1 MSFPMSVSLNSQALA
16 STAIQN
22 RPLVL
27 NEGQMFHG
35 QVKQLYP
42 GQMAEIQIG
51 GQKLFAKLEVSMK
64 AGDSYFF
71 KVSAVKPEMQLK
83 IIAGPLQAAEGQS
96 RQLGALMDA
105 MQLPKTPEM
114 QSLLAFA
121 MKNKIPMSREGL
133 LEAEHLLKSVPATLR
148 KEALASI
155 QKLAEL
161 KLPFTESIFRS
172 LLGVQTKEGMH
183 TVLTTL
189 KTALIADSAVTPQLK
204 ESILTALDKMAKPF
218 AQATGGAV
226 LGQSLLTILD
236 QNEHP
241 ETRYTIL
248 QLLKGVGVF
257 PEGTSLAN
265 LQQILPS
272 MLTSESAGRTV
283 NGTSFSPIT
292 QQAEMSHPTLQPSQS
307 QPSSPQNLQQ
317 IIGNLRQIVQTP
329 QVQLDASLSNLK
341 ALLSANPE
349 MDSQQKMMLMAIVER
364 ATNAQPSTQ
373 SVAKFVQEFSQ
384 ALLKVTAENA
394 IATPLQTIGSP
405 QGSTNTLL
413 TLLGQQVQQGAE
425 KLTSLIQM
433 AERSDNSMIQKMV
446 QIAETTVAT
455 AVDGKAMKEAMQ
467 TVVRSLG
474 MNYEAG
480 LLSGELEI
488 RRLAETVKPQLL
500 TLLQDSTVSANLRE
514 AAETVVMRMNGTLL
528 QSGENGTQHQLVMQI
543 PLEFFGK
550 RIDSTLQ
557 WNGRLKENGKIDPD
571 FARILF
577 YLDLES
583 IAKTVIDMQVQNR
596 VVTVTVYNEDDTIK
610 AMEGG
615 LPLQTKLKEGLELA
629 GYLLSGVF
637 FKTFTEEEKTMPKRS
652 TPLKSD
658 GQGVDFRI

>member
-27 NEGQMFHG
+27 NEGQMFYG

-42 GQMAEIQIG
+42 GHMAEIQIG

-71 KVSAVKPEMQLK
+71 NVSAVKPEMQLK

-121 MKNKIPMSREGL
+121 MKNKILMSREGL
-133 LEAEHLLKSVPATLR
+133 VEAERLLKSVPATLR

-189 KTALIADSAVTPQLK
+189 KTALIADSTVTPQLK
-204 ESILTALDKMAKPF
+204 ESVLTALDKMAKPF

-226 LGQSLLTILD
+226 LGQSLLTMLD

-265 LQQILPS
+265 LQQVLPS

-283 NGTSFSPIT
+283 NGTSF
-292 QQAEMSHPTLQPSQS
+292 
-307 QPSSPQNLQQ
+307 
-317 IIGNLRQIVQTP
+317 RQ
-329 QVQLDASLSNLK
+329 
-341 ALLSANPE
+341 
-349 MDSQQKMMLMAIVER
+349 
-364 ATNAQPSTQ
+364 
-373 SVAKFVQEFSQ
+373 
-384 ALLKVTAENA
+384 
-394 IATPLQTIGSP
+394 
-405 QGSTNTLL
+405 
-413 TLLGQQVQQGAE
+413 
-425 KLTSLIQM
+425 
-433 AERSDNSMIQKMV
+433 
-446 QIAETTVAT
+446 
-455 AVDGKAMKEAMQ
+455 
-467 TVVRSLG
+467 
-474 MNYEAG
+474 
-480 LLSGELEI
+480 
-488 RRLAETVKPQLL
+488 
-500 TLLQDSTVSANLRE
+500 
-514 AAETVVMRMNGTLL
+514 
-528 QSGENGTQHQLVMQI
+528 
-543 PLEFFGK
+543 
-550 RIDSTLQ
+550 
-557 WNGRLKENGKIDPD
+557 
-571 FARILF
+571 
-577 YLDLES
+577 
-583 IAKTVIDMQVQNR
+583 
-596 VVTVTVYNEDDTIK
+596 
-610 AMEGG
+610 
-615 LPLQTKLKEGLELA
+615 
-629 GYLLSGVF
+629 
-637 FKTFTEEEKTMPKRS
+637 
-652 TPLKSD
+652 
-658 GQGVDFRI
+658 

>member
-64 AGDSYFF
+64 AGDSYYF

-148 KEALASI
+148 NEALASI

-172 LLGVQTKEGMH
+172 LLGVETKEGMH

-265 LQQILPS
+265 LQQVLPS
-272 MLTSESAGRTV
+272 MLTSESAGGTV

-292 QQAEMSHPTLQPSQS
+292 QQAEMSHPTLQPSQL
-307 QPSSPQNLQQ
+307 QTSSPQNLQQ

-341 ALLSANPE
+341 ALLTANPE

-528 QSGENGTQHQLVMQI
+528 QSGENGIQHQLVMQI

-557 WNGRLKENGKIDPD
+557 WNGRYEGKRENRP
-571 FARILF
+571 
-577 YLDLES
+577 
-583 IAKTVIDMQVQNR
+583 
-596 VVTVTVYNEDDTIK
+596 
-610 AMEGG
+610 
-615 LPLQTKLKEGLELA
+615 
-629 GYLLSGVF
+629 
-637 FKTFTEEEKTMPKRS
+637 
-652 TPLKSD
+652 
-658 GQGVDFRI
+658 